1 MAKKVL
7 ITGAAGYVAGRML
20 PELGERYDLVL
31 LDASGTRSR
40 ERPHA
45 QGEPVEG
52 VHIIDLSDTD
62 ACAYGDG
69 DSDAHTYACA
79 ANANT
84 LAYVYPYTCAY
95 PNSNTNWGLAAAN
108 DQ

>member
-62 ACAYGDG
+62 SCAYG